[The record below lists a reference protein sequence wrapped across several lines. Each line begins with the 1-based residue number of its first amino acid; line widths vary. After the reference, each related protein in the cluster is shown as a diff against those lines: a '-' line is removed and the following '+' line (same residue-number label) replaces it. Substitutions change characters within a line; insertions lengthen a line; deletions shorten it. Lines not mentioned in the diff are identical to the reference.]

1 MTKRTKQDLLK
12 YFNERTDSFF
22 KKLDQ
27 GYRKE
32 SLNDF
37 ALYEGDLMKGAIL
50 FLLSNGQIDYDDM
63 DKLWNLVDT
72 SYEGKMFTA
81 IENRKEVI

>member
-12 YFNERTDSFF
+12 YFNERTDAFF
-22 KKLDQ
+22 MKLDQ

-32 SLNDF
+32 NLNDF

-50 FLLSNGQIDYDDM
+50 FLLSNGQIDYDEM
-63 DKLWNLVDT
+63 DDLWNLVNT
-72 SYEGKMFTA
+72 SYEEKMFTA
-81 IENRKEVI
+81 IDNRKEVI